1 MVRSNDKPRAVRIEI
16 RAAEL
21 NQIAR
26 PATKLNMAGYSAHF
40 RDADPPRNAGLEWWA
55 GWLDREMSVNA
66 GLDWW
71 AGWLDREM
79 SIDAEYEEGRQTD
92 VTLSEA
98 SEAKLVDLV
107 AQLPA
112 VPHSDP
118 HWQDRVLD
126 AIDQAE
132 PATPDEA
139 QLVDMPDRDS
149 DEETTHVGAV
159 DDRFDNGGTL

>member
-26 PATKLNMAGYSAHF
+26 PATKRNMAGYSAHF
-40 RDADPPRNAGLEWWA
+40 RDVDPPR
-55 GWLDREMSVNA
+55 NA